1 MTKLRLAFLSFLMF
15 SLGLM
20 NGANLSLRAI
30 SSAEAAPKKVAKKIA
45 GKSKKTKAASA
56 AAPREEE
63 PAAAPAKLDPE
74 EAKQLREAYQL
85 IRERKYEAAS
95 QRLYRLSR
103 NPLLRDY
110 REELRYKLGLVLME
124 MGLNQV
130 AAVEFLRVAVKGK
143 SKFLKQSLEKLSFA
157 ADALN
162 FDVLLNL
169 AISKIT
175 VGEFPAIHKDMLFY
189 RIGEFQMK
197 KKDYLEA
204 AKNFSKVEPNSRYFF
219 RAKYSQAVALAEDG
233 KPGMAAQAFDEIL
246 STIGNKDVTDP
257 IRVSALIGRARAL
270 YQDKKWDEAIYNY
283 REVPRDANAWHE
295 TLFEGSWAMLRG
307 AKFRSALSNFQSL
320 HSPYYEHNYLPE
332 SLVLRSIVYLYICKF
347 DELNKTLGLFENVY
361 GPVRKKIL
369 QYLSRRPDPTRIYQD
384 FMAALDGEGT
394 PQIPLPAVSKIE
406 KEYDFSQNQTYLE
419 NLNSELETYQK
430 LSPTWKNSPLGKYA
444 QKLITLRIKKS
455 EKKLGLIIKRH
466 LFEIKSELR
475 DFFEQVGFLQLE
487 VVNLQK
493 EEVKKELSK
502 KDEEKAMEE
511 LGMGKA
517 QVDQN
522 ADRKFYIQNGFEF
535 WPFQG
540 EYWLDELG
548 NYHYLGVSSC
558 QKKNR

>member
-1 MTKLRLAFLSFLMF
+1 MKKLHIIILIMVMMLA
-15 SLGLM
+15 GLV
-20 NGANLSLRAI
+20 NGANLSLRAL
-30 SSAEAAPKKVAKKIA
+30 SSAEAAPKKAAKKMT
-45 GKSKKTKAASA
+45 KKKT
-56 AAPREEE
+56 AAPKSESAGSGGEEN
-63 PAAAPAKLDPE
+63 APRAKLDPE
-74 EAKQLREAYQL
+74 EANQLREAYKL
-85 IRERKYEAAS
+85 IREKKYEAAS

-124 MGLNQV
+124 LGLNQV

-157 ADALN
+157 ADSLN

-175 VGEFPAIHKDMLFY
+175 VGDFPAIHKDMLFY
-189 RIGEFQMK
+189 RIGEFQLK

-204 AKNFSKVEPNSRYFF
+204 AKNFNRVEPSSRYFY
-219 RAKYSQAVALAEDG
+219 RAKYSQAVALSEDG
-233 KPGMAAQAFDEIL
+233 KAEMAAQSFDEIL
-246 STIGNKDVTDP
+246 QNVGNKDISDP
-257 IRVSALIGRARAL
+257 IRVSALIGKARAL
-270 YQDKKWDEAIYNY
+270 YQDKKWEESINSY

-295 TLFEGSWAMLRG
+295 TLFESSWAMLRG

-320 HSPYYEHNYLPE
+320 HSPFYENNYLPE

-369 QYLSRRPDPTRIYQD
+369 QYLSRRPDPAKIYQD
-384 FMAALDGEGT
+384 FVAASE
-394 PQIPLPAVSKIE
+394 IPLPAVNKIR
-406 KEYDFSQNQTYLE
+406 KEYDFSQNQGYLE
-419 NLNSELETYQK
+419 NLNNELKTYEK
-430 LSPTWKNSPLGKYA
+430 LGSTWKNSPLGKYA
-444 QKLITLRIKKS
+444 QKLISLRIKKT
-455 EKKLGLIIKRH
+455 ERKLGLIVKRH

-502 KDEEKAMEE
+502 KDEEKALEE
-511 LGMGKA
+511 LGMATK

-522 ADRKFYIQNGFEF
+522 IDRKFYIQNGFEF

-548 NYHYLGVSSC
+548 NYHYLGVSNC
-558 QKKNR
+558 QKRKN

>member
-1 MTKLRLAFLSFLMF
+1 MKKMHVVILVLVMAFA
-15 SLGLM
+15 GLI
-20 NGANLSLRAI
+20 NGANLTLRAI
-30 SSAEAAPKKVAKKIA
+30 SSAEAAPKKGKKAAKKKVVPSA
-45 GKSKKTKAASA
+45 KSEPSASSGDENV
-56 AAPREEE
+56 PR
-63 PAAAPAKLDPE
+63 AKLDPE
-74 EAKQLREAYQL
+74 EANQLREAYKL
-85 IRERKYEAAS
+85 IREKKYEAAS

-157 ADALN
+157 ADSLN

-175 VGEFPAIHKDMLFY
+175 VGDFPAIHKDMLFY
-189 RIGEFQMK
+189 RIGEFQLK

-204 AKNFSKVEPNSRYFF
+204 AKNFNRVEPSSRYYY
-219 RAKYSQAVALAEDG
+219 RAKYNQAVSLAEDG
-233 KPGMAAQAFDEIL
+233 KPEMSAQSFDEIL
-246 STIGNKDVTDP
+246 QNVGNKDISDP
-257 IRVSALIGRARAL
+257 IRVSALIGKARAL
-270 YQDKKWDEAIYNY
+270 YQDKKWEESINAY
-283 REVPRDANAWHE
+283 REVPRDASAWHE
-295 TLFEGSWAMLRG
+295 TLFESSWAMLRG

-320 HSPYYEHNYLPE
+320 HSPYYENNYLPE

-369 QYLSRRPDPTRIYQD
+369 QYLSRRPDPTKIYQD
-384 FMAALDGEGT
+384 FVAASQGQGGI
-394 PQIPLPAVSKIE
+394 QIPLPAVNKIR
-406 KEYDFSQNQTYLE
+406 KEYDFSQNESYLE
-419 NLNSELETYQK
+419 NLKLELSSYEK
-430 LSPTWKNSPLGKYA
+430 LGSTWKNSPLGKYA
-444 QKLITLRIKKS
+444 QKLITLRIKKT
-455 EKKLGLIIKRH
+455 ERKLGLIIKRH

-502 KDEEKAMEE
+502 KDEEKALEE
-511 LGMGKA
+511 LGIATK

-522 ADRKFYIQNGFEF
+522 IDRKFYIQNGFEF

-558 QKKNR
+558 QKRKNN

>member
-1 MTKLRLAFLSFLMF
+1 MKKLRLIFLSFIMVMA
-15 SLGLM
+15 GM
-20 NGANLSLRAI
+20 VNGANISLRAI
-30 SSAEAAPKKVAKKIA
+30 SSAEAAPKKAAKKSA
-45 GKSKKTKAASA
+45 GKAKKAAAQSSGQTA
-56 AAPREEE
+56 SSDES
-63 PAAAPAKLDPE
+63 AAPAKLDPE
-74 EAKQLREAYQL
+74 EAKQLREAYKL

-157 ADALN
+157 ADSLN

-175 VGEFPAIHKDMLFY
+175 VGDFPAIHKDMLFY
-189 RIGEFQMK
+189 RIGEFQLK

-204 AKNFSKVEPNSRYFF
+204 AKNFNRVDTNSRYFF

-233 KPGMAAQAFDEIL
+233 KPGLAAQAFEEIL
-246 STIGNKDVTDP
+246 QNTGNKNVTDP
-257 IRVSALIGRARAL
+257 IRVSALIGKARAL
-270 YQDKKWDEAIYNY
+270 YQEKKWEDAIATY
-283 REVPRDANAWHE
+283 REVPRDSNVWHE

-320 HSPYYEHNYLPE
+320 HSPFYENNYLPE

-361 GPVRKKIL
+361 GPVRRKIL
-369 QYLSRRPDPTRIYQD
+369 QYLSRRPDPAKIYQD
-384 FMAALDGEGT
+384 FMAASEGQGVA
-394 PQIPLPAVSKIE
+394 QIPMPAVRKIE
-406 KEYDFSQNQTYLE
+406 KEYDFSQNQSYLD
-419 NLNSELETYQK
+419 NLNAELETFEG
-430 LSPTWKNSPLGKYA
+430 LSSTWKGSPLGKYA
-444 QKLITLRIKKS
+444 QKLITLRIKKT
-455 EKKLGLIIKRH
+455 ERKLGLIIKRH
-466 LFEIKSELR
+466 LFEVKSELR

-511 LGMGKA
+511 MGMQKS
-517 QVDQN
+517 QLDRNV
-522 ADRKFYIQNGFEF
+522 DRKFFIQNGFEY

-558 QKKNR
+558 QK

>member
-1 MTKLRLAFLSFLMF
+1 MMKARIIFLSIVMALA
-15 SLGLM
+15 GLV
-20 NGANLSLRAI
+20 NGANLSIRAI
-30 SSAEAAPKKVAKKIA
+30 SSAQAATKKVVKK
-45 GKSKKTKAASA
+45 KKKTSKTAKAAVGTANEAIEDSS
-56 AAPREEE
+56 
-63 PAAAPAKLDPE
+63 PAKLDPE
-74 EAKQLREAYQL
+74 EAKQLREAYRL

-175 VGEFPAIHKDMLFY
+175 VGDFPAIHKDMLFY

-204 AKNFSKVEPNSRYFF
+204 AKNFSRVDQNSRYFF
-219 RAKYSQAVALAEDG
+219 RAKYSQALALAEDN
-233 KPGMAAQAFDEIL
+233 KPGMSVQAFEEIL
-246 STIGNKDVTDP
+246 QTTGDKNVTDP
-257 IRVSALIGRARAL
+257 IRVSALIGKARAL
-270 YQDKKWDEAIYNY
+270 YQDKKWEDAVASY
-283 REVPRDANAWHE
+283 REVPRDSNVWHE

-307 AKFRSALSNFQSL
+307 AKFRSALSNFHSL
-320 HSPYYEHNYLPE
+320 HSPFYENNYLPE

-361 GPVRKKIL
+361 GPVRRKIL
-369 QYLSRRPDPTRIYQD
+369 QYLSRRPDPAKIYQD
-384 FMAALDGEGT
+384 FLVSGEANNNNG
-394 PQIPLPAVSKIE
+394 QIPIPAVRKIE
-406 KEYDFSQNQTYLE
+406 KEYDFSQNQSYLE
-419 NLNSELETYQK
+419 NLNAELHTFEK
-430 LSPTWKNSPLGKYA
+430 LNPSWKTSPLGKYA
-444 QKLITLRIKKS
+444 QKLIVLRIKKT

-466 LFEIKSELR
+466 LFDVKSELR

-502 KDEEKAMEE
+502 KDEDKALEE
-511 LGMGKA
+511 MGVQKA
-517 QVDQN
+517 QVDQSI
-522 ADRKFYIQNGFEF
+522 DRKFYIQNGFEF

-558 QKKNR
+558 QK